1 MDLTSPPPLLLA
13 QELAPRLLGLNWGIG
28 GSLLLYNLKL
38 VTDPRDLDIVTT
50 PEDFHALKK
59 RLISVLGPASQIAHP
74 TYASTHF
81 SRFTSPR
88 GVNLDVMAGIRVRT
102 STGFKS
108 WEFNPGALIGE
119 NGLPWMQAQDWLELY
134 EMFDRPER
142 ATVLRDYLSIA
153 RRRP

>member
-1 MDLTSPPPLLLA
+1 LSFITCTLFCPIALVYLTLIEYAGKRSRQRIQSTPVPPIDGFVPDIAKPPLFS
-13 QELAPRLLGLNWGIG
+13 GL
-28 GSLLLYNLKL
+28 SLSPGVEN
-38 VTDPRDLDIVTT
+38 RIV
-50 PEDFHALKK
+50 K
-59 RLISVLGPASQIAHP
+59 
-74 TYASTHF
+74 
-81 SRFTSPR
+81 R

-108 WEFNPGALIGE
+108 WEFNPRTLIVE